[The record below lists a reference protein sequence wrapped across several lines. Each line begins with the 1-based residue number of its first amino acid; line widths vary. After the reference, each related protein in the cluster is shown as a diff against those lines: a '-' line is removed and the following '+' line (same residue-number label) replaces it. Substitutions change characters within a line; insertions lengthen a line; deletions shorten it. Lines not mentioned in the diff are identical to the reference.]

1 MSAIIGM
8 VMRAVDILFGVVG
21 LLLLL
26 RVLLQVFNM
35 RRNHPVLRVVTKL
48 TNPVLSVTN
57 RLLGLPSYRQSYTT
71 YPGTRSDML
80 SALAALVVIWAL
92 RSVIVWALRLFVL
105 IPVWAAAPIASI
117 ESILIYLF
125 RIIFDLYG
133 LALLV
138 RVLFSWLRVPY
149 SSGLMR
155 FLWNI
160 TEPLL
165 APLRSALP
173 PLGGID
179 LSPIIAFFL
188 LRLLERLVFSFIS
201 WVF

>member
-1 MSAIIGM
+1 M
-8 VMRAVDILFGVVG
+8 VMRAVDIFFGVVG
-21 LLLLL
+21 LLLLM

-35 RRNHPVLRVVTKL
+35 RRNHPLLQGIAKL
-48 TNPVLSVTN
+48 TDPILSVTN
-57 RLLGLPSYRQSYTT
+57 RLLGLSSYRQSYTT
-71 YPGTRSDML
+71 YPGTRSDIL
-80 SALAALVVIWAL
+80 SSLAALVVIWAL
-92 RSVIVWALRLFVL
+92 RTVVVWVLRLFVL
-105 IPVWAAAPIASI
+105 IPVWVANPLASL

-125 RIIFDLYG
+125 RIFFDLYG

-149 SSGLMR
+149 TSKLMR

-179 LSPIIAFFL
+179 LSPLIAFFL
-188 LRLLERLVFSFIS
+188 LRLLEQLVFSFIS
-201 WVF
+201 WIF

>member
-8 VMRAVDILFGVVG
+8 LMRAVDIFFGVVG

-35 RRNHPVLRVVTKL
+35 RRNHPVLQVIARL
-48 TNPVLSVTN
+48 TDPILVVTN
-57 RLLGLPSYRQSYTT
+57 RLLGLASYRQSYST
-71 YPGTRSDML
+71 YPGTRSDMM
-80 SALAALVVIWAL
+80 SSLAALVVLWAL
-92 RSVIVWALRLFVL
+92 RTVIAWGLRLFVL
-105 IPVWAAAPIASI
+105 VPVWAASPLASI
-117 ESILIYLF
+117 ESILVYFL
-125 RIIFDLYG
+125 RIFFDLYG

-149 SSGLMR
+149 SSKLMR

-179 LSPIIAFFL
+179 LSPLIAFFL
-188 LRLLERLVFSFIS
+188 LRLLERVVFSFIS
-201 WVF
+201 WIF